1 MGILRKT
8 LLKYLPEQVSD
19 LFRQNEIKKEY
30 EAWHVLEAKLK
41 SEWEKDENCV
51 PVPHF
56 VKENAIKQAAAK
68 YNIKT
73 LVETGTYLGF
83 MLDSLKD
90 SFEHLVSIE
99 LSEPLYRR
107 AVEKFAPHQGIKIY
121 HGDSAKLLPVA
132 IKDIRE
138 KCLFW
143 LDGHYSGGVTSKADL
158 ETPIL
163 AELQTVFSHPVK
175 DHLVM
180 IDDAR
185 LFVGTRD
192 YPTIEELKKYISDF
206 AKGYSLT
213 VKYDIVFI
221 YNDGL
226 PF

>member
-1 MGILRKT
+1 VGILKKT
-8 LLKYLPEQVSD
+8 LQKYLPEQAANF
-19 LFRQNEIKKEY
+19 FRQNEIKKEY
-30 EAWHVLEAKLK
+30 ESWHILEEKLK
-41 SEWEKDENCV
+41 SEWEKDENYV

-56 VKENAIKQAAAK
+56 VKENAIRKAAAK
-68 YNIKT
+68 YKIKT

-90 SFEHLVSIE
+90 DFDHLASIE

-107 AVEKFAPHQGIKIY
+107 AVEKFAAYPGIKIY
-121 HGDSAKLLPVA
+121 NGDSAKLLPIA

-143 LDGHYSGGVTSKADL
+143 LDGHYSGGVTSKADV

-175 DHLVM
+175 DHLIM

-185 LFVGTRD
+185 LFIGTRD
-192 YPTIEELKKYISDF
+192 YPTIEELKKYISKFSGDYHL
-206 AKGYSLT
+206 AI
-213 VKYDIVFI
+213 KYDIIFL
-221 YNDGL
+221 YNAEI